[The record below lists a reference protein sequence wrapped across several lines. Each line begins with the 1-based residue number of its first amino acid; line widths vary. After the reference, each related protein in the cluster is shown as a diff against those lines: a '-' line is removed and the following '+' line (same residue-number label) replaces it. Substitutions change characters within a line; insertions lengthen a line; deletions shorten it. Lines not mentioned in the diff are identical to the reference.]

1 VAGPAAGPH
10 AEARF
15 VRPRR
20 VKRLTQ
26 ELAADVPE
34 GDIVRV
40 LGHPIAILGFVMLAG
55 CTFRHRL
62 AVPFP
67 ATLPPDQ
74 RVEVWQG
81 AQRTVLTHVA
91 FDSAAVAGQVVPWQP
106 ACGSCRVAIP
116 RAQVDSVVL
125 VNHDVAWAIGGT
137 VGLVTLWML
146 KHCWPATACF
156 D

>member
-1 VAGPAAGPH
+1 MELPRQAL
-10 AEARF
+10 EAN
-15 VRPRR
+15 
-20 VKRLTQ
+20 
-26 ELAADVPE
+26 
-34 GDIVRV
+34 GVRV
-40 LGHPIAILGFVMLAG
+40 TGDRIVILGFLLLAA

-62 AVPFP
+62 AVPYP
-67 ATLPPDQ
+67 ATLPVDQ
-74 RVEVWQG
+74 RVEVWRG
-81 AQRTVLTHVA
+81 SEHVMLVRVS
-91 FDSAAVAGQVVPWQP
+91 FDSAAVAGQKVPWQP

-146 KHCWPATACF
+146 NHCWPATACF